1 MTTFNLRT
9 VRLHPGELFQADLP
23 VALEPL
29 DLGGQR
35 YVPEPEEPSARF
47 VMNRAVSGTVFSLE
61 LEVALVGPCIRCLQS
76 ATVPIRV
83 AAKEYQAES
92 PDSEELEM
100 PYLADD
106 RLDLSAWARD
116 LIVLSLP
123 PKILCREDCAGLC
136 SGCGANLN
144 LEPCTCEPTE
154 ADNRFAKLA
163 DLFAKADEG

>member
-1 MTTFNLRT
+1 MTTFNLRG
-9 VRLHPGELFQADLP
+9 VRLHPGELFEADLP

-29 DLGGQR
+29 DLGGQQ
-35 YVPEPEEPSARF
+35 YVPEPEEPSARL

-61 LEVALVGPCIRCLQS
+61 LEVSLVGPCVRCLQGAAVPVHVS
-76 ATVPIRV
+76 AS
-83 AAKEYQAES
+83 EYQAES

-100 PYLADD
+100 PYLVAD
-106 RLDLSAWARD
+106 RLDLGAWARD

-144 LEPCTCEPTE
+144 LEPCRCAPTVAE
-154 ADNRFAKLA
+154 SRFTKLA
-163 DLFAKADEG
+163 DLFAERDDS